1 MHKGKGCKRT
11 WGCYNYSIYYK
22 TVGPVTTVKIPGSAG
37 GTAFILGHH
46 GTDAGHTWHGFL
58 AGLSMYHLLPGT
70 HISVVWQRSS
80 LMMHLEQ

>member
-22 TVGPVTTVKIPGSAG
+22 TVGPVTIVKIPGSAG
-37 GTAFILGHH
+37 GTAFILGHY

-58 AGLSMYHLLPGT
+58 AGLKH
-70 HISVVWQRSS
+70 VSS
-80 LMMHLEQ
+80 AAWNTYICGLAA